1 MQALR
6 QKYPYHIPCR
16 VSVPENCT
24 LKLLMPADATIAVA
38 MQAVRRKWPGTAL
51 SSADALFCFHKH
63 AICIGNTRIKA
74 LDTNQPDEVQLV
86 VRKENTFG

>member
-16 VSVPENCT
+16 VSIPDNRT

-38 MQAVRRKWPGTAL
+38 MLAVRQKWPEQQL
-51 SSADALFCFHKH
+51 SSSEALFCFHNN
-63 AICIGNTRIKA
+63 AICIGNTRLKT
-74 LDTNQPDEVQLV
+74 LDTNNPDEIQLV